1 MTERTSRREALQRM
15 AGLGLSVLA
24 PMAGFARAADDKAP
38 VLIGLDAEFGH
49 KSSTSAQAVM
59 QGMQIAV
66 DEINH
71 AGGVLAG
78 RKLELIICD
87 NQSIPAIGV
96 DNLRALA
103 DKTDLVGV
111 FGAKFSPVVLEW
123 LPVAHELGLP
133 IFATWSSAD
142 GITDHHYRPSYSF
155 RLSLKD
161 TWAASVLLRF
171 ALEERQARRV
181 GLLLPKTSWG
191 RSNQA
196 ALQREAARMGMT
208 LVGERS
214 YNWGERSLLEQY
226 QDLRS
231 LGAEAIILIANEP
244 EGAILVKEVATLPKK
259 QRLPIISHWGV
270 TGGDFAQLSGEALKQ
285 VDFSVIQT
293 YSFID
298 AERPAAKRVLAA
310 LKAKH
315 RVIDARTLQSP
326 VGVAHAYDL
335 THLLARA
342 INKAGSTDRRK
353 IRDALEQLEPYDGL
367 IQYYAQPFTPQRH
380 DALSPTQAFMARY
393 TEDGTLVRIAWSHP

>member
-196 ALQREAARMGMT
+196 ALHREATRMGMT

-244 EGAILVKEVATLPKK
+244 EGAILVKEVATL
-259 QRLPIISHWGV
+259 S
-270 TGGDFAQLSGEALKQ
+270 
-285 VDFSVIQT
+285 
-293 YSFID
+293 
-298 AERPAAKRVLAA
+298 
-310 LKAKH
+310 
-315 RVIDARTLQSP
+315 
-326 VGVAHAYDL
+326 
-335 THLLARA
+335 
-342 INKAGSTDRRK
+342 
-353 IRDALEQLEPYDGL
+353 L
-367 IQYYAQPFTPQRH
+367 IH
-380 DALSPTQAFMARY
+380 
-393 TEDGTLVRIAWSHP
+393 I